1 LLLARH
7 GETADN
13 TAHLII
19 GHRNPPLSDAGRR
32 QAMALAGAAR
42 DAGIAAL
49 WCSPLQRARQ
59 TAALV
64 GELVGLEPTVLAG
77 LIESDRG
84 NWEGERIDSIAR
96 HSPDLYK
103 AFVAADPGFAFPG
116 GESIHAQVART
127 CEALDIVARGPAPG
141 LAVAHAGT
149 IRAALIALGEPA
161 PPEPALVHGQIVRVA
176 WPLP

>member
-19 GHRNPPLSDAGRR
+19 GRRDPPLSDAGRR
-32 QAMALAGAAR
+32 QAMALARAAR

-64 GELVGLEPTVLAG
+64 GELVGLEPTILSG

-84 NWEGERIDSIAR
+84 DWEGQPIDRIAG
-96 HSPDLYK
+96 HSPDLYE
-103 AFVAADPGFAFPG
+103 AFVAADAGFAFPG
-116 GESIHAQVART
+116 GESIREQVART
-127 CEALDIVARGPAPG
+127 SEALDIVTGGPAPG

-161 PPEPALVHGQIVRVA
+161 PPEPALVHGQIVRLA
-176 WPLP
+176 WRVS